1 MLDDL
6 KQQLEELQNSENYK
20 KAKEQNPD
28 LVLVSAFFMGLD
40 LTEINWELTFY
51 SKEKHKNFL
60 FKATVEE
67 HEVFQK
73 EEHELQELKLD
84 NVKVTLEE
92 AWTKTEE
99 NSENY
104 SLAKAIVVLQL
115 QNNQTIWNITWITN
129 ELKFLNVRIDAVTGE
144 IIKHEINSLTD
155 LRVK

>member
-6 KQQLEELQNSENYK
+6 KQQLEELQNTQAYK
-20 KAKEQNPD
+20 TAKEQNPD
-28 LVLVSAFFMGLD
+28 LILVSAFFMGLD
-40 LTEINWELTFY
+40 LNQINWELTFY

-60 FKATVEE
+60 FKETVEE

-73 EEHELQELKLD
+73 EQHELQELKID
-84 NVKVTLEE
+84 EVKITLEE

-99 NSENY
+99 HSENY
-104 SLAKAIVVLQL
+104 SLAKAIVVLQV
-115 QNNQTIWNITWITN
+115 QNNQTVWNITWITN